1 MQLIRQFGQAL
12 LVSGDEDQ
20 VIASP
25 SEAVSV
31 DGTDAGRG
39 ASDEGGS
46 KGGGSHN
53 VKLLAIMDSVACVL
67 IVSYYH
73 NAMNRRSN
81 FVGTSCALT
90 RGLMKVGDTWSMLVL
105 RDVALGLT
113 KFDQLRASLGIAPNI
128 LSRRLRSLTEAGV
141 LERRKYSERPT
152 REEYL
157 LTQAGSDFLPVLY
170 VIAEWG
176 LHHNGE
182 GRVTRLSDT
191 ETGAFVR
198 PIVIDK
204 VTGLDLLDRPIRLT
218 LDDIK
223 DHA

>member
-1 MQLIRQFGQAL
+1 MPLTTL
-12 LVSGDEDQ
+12 
-20 VIASP
+20 
-25 SEAVSV
+25 
-31 DGTDAGRG
+31 
-39 ASDEGGS
+39 
-46 KGGGSHN
+46 
-53 VKLLAIMDSVACVL
+53 
-67 IVSYYH
+67 
-73 NAMNRRSN
+73 
-81 FVGTSCALT
+81 SCSAQPH
-90 RGLMKVGDTWSMLVL
+90 D
-105 RDVALGLT
+105 
-113 KFDQLRASLGIAPNI
+113 PI